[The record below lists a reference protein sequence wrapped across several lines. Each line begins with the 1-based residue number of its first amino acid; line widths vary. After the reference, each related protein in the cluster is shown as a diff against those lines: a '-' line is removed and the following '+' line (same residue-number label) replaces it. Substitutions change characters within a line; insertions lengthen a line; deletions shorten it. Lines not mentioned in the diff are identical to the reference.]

1 MLAKI
6 ASDVSLGRVGIAPNK
21 ADAPTLAELAVP
33 WFKRREK
40 THRAWRDDRNRW
52 RVHLGPFFGK
62 MRPGEVD
69 AASIRRFVEG
79 KLASGLAASSAGG
92 FVRLLSTFFADIVE
106 AGHVTANPVALLP
119 RSTRRLYRSTWD
131 PRCTP
136 FIEKTED
143 IRRVFLA
150 LPEPIAT
157 MFAVGALAGLR
168 TGEIIGLPWE
178 DIDLAGRRLHIR
190 QQVHA
195 GKIGPLKDSE
205 SRVAPLQDALAPIL
219 AAYRLR
225 TGGEGLLFKLDRP
238 TRGGQPGFPPQYFRP
253 QTLHRHLAKA
263 LKDLGLPEVTW
274 YQATRHTFAS
284 QWVLGGG
291 SIEVLRTIMGH
302 SSVTTTERYSHLKPD
317 LFRESAFDTVKV
329 DLSRPA
335 GVVVPLASTA
345 GAIGGTVAPAED
357 TAATAK
363 PNPSESLPF
372 SEVARR
378 SATNRARLPAVR
390 QADRTADGI
399 RSKGAGVRPN
409 SSHGSIAPSPA
420 EQVGADQDGDGGGP
434 RAGQASRSHRATR
447 AGAWAA
453 DLNRG

>member
-195 GKIGPLKDSE
+195 GKIGPLKDS
-205 SRVAPLQDALAPIL
+205 D
-219 AAYRLR
+219 YRMPWLPSWRR
-225 TGGEGLLFKLDRP
+225 TGCARA
-238 TRGGQPGFPPQYFRP
+238 
-253 QTLHRHLAKA
+253 AK
-263 LKDLGLPEVTW
+263 GCC
-274 YQATRHTFAS
+274 S
-284 QWVLGGG
+284 N
-291 SIEVLRTIMGH
+291 S
-302 SSVTTTERYSHLKPD
+302 
-317 LFRESAFDTVKV
+317 TVQRAA
-329 DLSRPA
+329 DS
-335 GVVVPLASTA
+335 LASPRNTS
-345 GAIGGTVAPAED
+345 GP
-357 TAATAK
+357 
-363 PNPSESLPF
+363 
-372 SEVARR
+372 RR
-378 SATNRARLPAVR
+378 STGTWPRPS
-390 QADRTADGI
+390 RTSAC
-399 RSKGAGVRPN
+399 
-409 SSHGSIAPSPA
+409 
-420 EQVGADQDGDGGGP
+420 P
-434 RAGQASRSHRATR
+434 R
-447 AGAWAA
+447 
-453 DLNRG
+453 